1 MTALNELGP
10 SLFADL
16 ISASELLPSQKD
28 LPTYIDEVDFPCTP
42 IEAYS
47 VLLHCLKDAVIV
59 DSIDVQRCKERI
71 AKLADSSLPTEHAIE
86 LPILIDN
93 LRSSTAAVSSL
104 ETARTLSF
112 WLFDVDAQINF

>member
-1 MTALNELGP
+1 MNALNELGP
-10 SLFADL
+10 SLFTDL
-16 ISASELLPSQKD
+16 LSASELLPTQKD
-28 LPTYIDEVDFPCTP
+28 IPSYIDEVDFPCTP

-59 DSIDVQRCKERI
+59 DSIDVQRCKESI
-71 AKLADSSLPTEHAIE
+71 AKLANSSLATVNAIE

-104 ETARTLSF
+104 ETARILSP
-112 WLFDVDAQINF
+112 WLFAVDVKINS